1 MNLLP
6 RQLFLPAKPTRREV
20 QNYKGSTDSFAS
32 NCHRRGELDPDEEL
46 ELLKS
51 YAQVARDLAARGR
64 MTESYETL
72 QQIRRRWPDLGGLL
86 GFRRGQP

>member
-1 MNLLP
+1 MRVITHTP
-6 RQLFLPAKPTRREV
+6 GWVP
-20 QNYKGSTDSFAS
+20 DSDCEPEAAFDPYAGANS
-32 NCHRRGELDPDEEL
+32 SFGPDEEL